1 MRHILVEKHSKA
13 LEILEI
19 LNSGVYF
26 RKSSYPPDH
35 RVTNRSLSGQM
46 TFNEAARQ
54 FSIDKAGRSGL
65 LGWKRKNELDQVRPP
80 QQHTWSEC
88 RRVKACITPTRQLR
102 ELRAPLR
109 RRTFGWRLSPRRTG
123 STRRNQSARS
133 TATTSSVWRPASDR
147 RRARRRRASRLA
159 TTTETRRCRRRRHRR
174 QRRHRRR
181 RRQRRAPSRLC

>member
-65 LGWKRKNELDQVRPP
+65 LGWKRKNELDQVRPATAA
-80 QQHTWSEC
+80 HLV
-88 RRVKACITPTRQLR
+88 RV
-102 ELRAPLR
+102 
-109 RRTFGWRLSPRRTG
+109 SPC
-123 STRRNQSARS
+123 QSLYYTDSAV
-133 TATTSSVWRPASDR
+133 A
-147 RRARRRRASRLA
+147 
-159 TTTETRRCRRRRHRR
+159 
-174 QRRHRRR
+174 
-181 RRQRRAPSRLC
+181 